1 MGNTRRRALL
11 CNCEKTMAL
20 DPARLPALDGKP
32 LFSHLCRSQIEAF
45 EAALASGEPLLV
57 GCTQEAPLFDE
68 IASEQAPDADIAPDI
83 VYVNIRER
91 AGWCSKSTDPHPK
104 ILALLAEAALE
115 PEPTPLRTVE
125 SDGLCLVY
133 GAGQTAI
140 DAARRLEG
148 RLSVT
153 LLLSDARDVLLPAA
167 FDFPV
172 YSGRLK
178 SVKGSFGGFEV
189 TADGYAPILPSSRGS
204 AQFGLGRDGA
214 RAKCSLILDLSGET
228 PLVTAPAKRDGY
240 LRVDPNDPVA
250 IAKALFDLSD
260 MVGTFEKPY
269 YVGYDA
275 DICAHGRSGKT
286 GCTNCLDAC
295 PAGAISDE
303 GDTIAVDAGI
313 CGGCGSCAAHCP
325 TGAVHYQFPNRG
337 DQIRRMQTLLLA
349 YRDAGG
355 EKPVLLLHED
365 QHGNDI
371 IAALARFGDG
381 LPGNV
386 LPLAM
391 HAVTATGHDALLA
404 AVLAGAERI
413 VLLSP
418 PQKAGELLPLQA
430 EIDIA
435 SALLAGMGYASE
447 DVFEILCEDDPDAV
461 AAALSAVKSGVA
473 ISQPSG
479 LAPVGGKRD
488 VARSAITALLDRA
501 KDAPDIILLPKDA
514 PYGRIMVDAEG
525 CTLCLACV
533 GACPVNA
540 LADNPDRPQ
549 LSMTEAACVQCG
561 LCQATCPENVITLE
575 ARYNA
580 ADTAQRPVVLKEEEP
595 ATCTRCGKAFGT
607 QSSIKRISEKLA
619 GKHSMFKDPQRSA
632 LIGMCDDCRVS
643 AQWEMPDNP
652 FKSAGRPRT
661 TTTEDYASAAK
672 QGLSIEDFLKED

>member
-1 MGNTRRRALL
+1 MGNARRRALI

-32 LFSHLCRSQIEAF
+32 LFSHLCRTQVEAF
-45 EAALASGEPLLV
+45 EAALATGEPLLV
-57 GCTQEAPLFDE
+57 GCTQEAPLFQE
-68 IASEQAPDADIAPDI
+68 IAGEQAADADIAF
-83 VYVNIRER
+83 VNIRER
-91 AGWCSKSTDPHPK
+91 AGWCSKDSDPHAK
-104 ILALLAEAALE
+104 IAALLAEAMLE
-115 PEPTPLRTVE
+115 PEPAPLRTVE

-133 GAGQTAI
+133 GSGQTALE
-140 DAARRLEG
+140 AARRLEG

-153 LLLSDARDVLLPAA
+153 LLLSDARDVVLPSIL
-167 FDFPV
+167 DFPV

-189 TADGYAPILPSSRGS
+189 TVDGYAPILPSSRGT

-214 RAKCSLILDLSGET
+214 RANCSLILDLAGQA

-240 LRVDPNDPVA
+240 LRADPNDPAAVA
-250 IAKALFDLSD
+250 RALFDLSD
-260 MVGTFEKPY
+260 MVGTFEKPF

-275 DICAHGRSGKT
+275 DICVHSRSGKT

-295 PAGAISDE
+295 PAGAISDA
-303 GDTIAVDAGI
+303 GDKIAVDAGI
-313 CGGCGSCAAHCP
+313 CGGCGSCAARCP

-337 DQIRRMQTLLLA
+337 DQIRRIQTLLLA
-349 YRDAGG
+349 YRGAGG
-355 EKPVLLLHED
+355 KKPVLLLHEER
-365 QHGNDI
+365 HGGDI

-404 AVLAGAERI
+404 AVLAGAERV

-418 PQKAGELLPLQA
+418 PQKIGELPPLEA
-430 EIDIA
+430 EIAIA
-435 SALLAGMGYASE
+435 SALLGGMALAGGEA
-447 DVFEILCEDDPDAV
+447 FEILSEDDPDAV
-461 AAALSAVKSGVA
+461 AAALNAARAGATVREPAGF
-473 ISQPSG
+473 
-479 LAPVGGKRD
+479 APVGGKRD
-488 VARSAITALLDRA
+488 VARSAIAALLDRA
-501 KDAPDIILLPKDA
+501 KDAPEIIALPKDA
-514 PYGRIMVDAEG
+514 PYGRISINTDG

-540 LADNPDRPQ
+540 LSDDPDRPR

-580 ADTAQRPVVLKEEEP
+580 TDSAQRAIVLKEEEP

-607 QSSIKRISEKLA
+607 KSSIRRIEEKLA
-619 GKHSMFKDPQRSA
+619 GKHSMFKDPLRSS
-632 LIGMCDDCRVS
+632 LIGMCDDCRVA

-652 FKSAGRPRT
+652 FKSAGRPRP
-661 TTTEDYASAAK
+661 TTTEDYASAAR